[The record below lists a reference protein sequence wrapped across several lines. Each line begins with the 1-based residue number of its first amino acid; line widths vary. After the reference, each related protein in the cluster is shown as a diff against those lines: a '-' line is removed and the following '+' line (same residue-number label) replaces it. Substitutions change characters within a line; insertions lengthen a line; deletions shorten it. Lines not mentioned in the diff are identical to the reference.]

1 MTSKL
6 TQARKISFINTILF
20 RSHIHYDG
28 FLGYLVWA
36 YKLQKMG
43 KMIDAIQYFLLADK
57 KISDSAFSELDTV
70 SFSLQNW
77 YSSAAFRITVL
88 VAATSLLAYP
98 LTTPQGH
105 QICSFHDWFQ
115 STPKWMKHFSLQNF
129 ESLIHIY
136 TDLHS
141 HH

>member
-57 KISDSAFSELDTV
+57 KISDSAFSYAHL
-70 SFSLQNW
+70 
-77 YSSAAFRITVL
+77 
-88 VAATSLLAYP
+88 
-98 LTTPQGH
+98 
-105 QICSFHDWFQ
+105 
-115 STPKWMKHFSLQNF
+115 
-129 ESLIHIY
+129 SLI
-136 TDLHS
+136 LSVS
-141 HH
+141 HCKTGTVQLRFV